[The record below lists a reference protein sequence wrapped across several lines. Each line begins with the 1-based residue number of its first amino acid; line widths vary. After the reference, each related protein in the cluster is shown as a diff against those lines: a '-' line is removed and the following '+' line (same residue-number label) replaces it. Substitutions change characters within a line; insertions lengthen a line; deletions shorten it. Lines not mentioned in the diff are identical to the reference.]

1 MSPRSPL
8 VILSEGASL
17 EVQRL
22 AQEFRPVFFV
32 LEPLD
37 PDELR
42 DTIEAAIT
50 QRSKRNPTQ
59 L

>member
-1 MSPRSPL
+1 
-8 VILSEGASL
+8 
-17 EVQRL
+17 VQRL

-59 L
+59 P